1 MSAVQALLKRRPS
14 TLRVLSASGQLGYGI
29 PHKALA
35 AGLARNPD
43 FIGCDMGSVDPGPAY
58 LGSGEMATSPAVTRG
73 DLADVLTA
81 ARRLN
86 IPLII
91 GTAGTSGAGPHLD
104 ATLDMIRSIAAEHNL
119 HFRLAAIRAD
129 LKADRVIQALNA
141 NTLVPLGGDL
151 SVSAEAVS
159 YTHLTLPTKR
169 IV

>member
-73 DLADVLTA
+73 DLADVLTVSGRVSFEIVGA
-81 ARRLN
+81 SASSAY
-86 IPLII
+86 
-91 GTAGTSGAGPHLD
+91 GSAG
-104 ATLDMIRSIAAEHNL
+104 RVCSI
-119 HFRLAAIRAD
+119 
-129 LKADRVIQALNA
+129 
-141 NTLVPLGGDL
+141 LVFPVG
-151 SVSAEAVS
+151 
-159 YTHLTLPTKR
+159 K
-169 IV
+169 